1 MNKVLLIG
9 RLTRDAELKHVG
21 EEGNPLLIFTLAV
34 QRPFINSKGERE
46 ADFVPVVFWRKSAE
60 SLAPYLIKGKLVS
73 ISGRIN
79 VRSYTNNNGE
89 KRYATQ
95 IVAEEIQFIDYS
107 KAKEEAN

>member
-9 RLTRDAELKHVG
+9 RLTKDCELKHVG
-21 EEGNPLLIFTLAV
+21 EEGTPLLIFTLAV
-34 QRPFINSKGERE
+34 QRPFINNKGERE
-46 ADFVPVVFWRKSAE
+46 ADFVPVAYWRKSAE
-60 SLAPYLIKGKLVS
+60 SIAPYLTKGKLVS

-95 IVAEEIQFIDYS
+95 IIAEEIQFIDYG